1 MSEENKD
8 NETGG
13 GTAENGIGGFFDSLI
28 ADFPADEDA
37 GDQAS
42 PDNTAVSEDEDAD
55 GYKKIYYGS
64 GSGEKEFSAGE
75 FAPDE
80 IVPRDDAAADA
91 IPDCSIYFNE
101 AAAQGGGI
109 GKKTGFNV
117 DDIIVLYD
125 AEKES
130 AKNKNA
136 ADDFRDDND
145 TSGQAYVCGA
155 EEKKNFGSTEKPGRM
170 KRFFD
175 GIVPVKGDSI
185 PEIIRKLVFISA
197 VAVFIGA
204 GVMLVSTLIQ
214 SEEAIEDERKID
226 EIVTTTAVTTINEKG
241 EIVTVTASREE
252 EEEHNFSVMEYYKGI
267 NHDVVGF
274 IEIDGCDIRQ
284 PVVQTTDNEY
294 YLTHTY
300 YNGVNKAGS
309 IFMDYRCTVSK
320 DRMSPN
326 IVLYGHN
333 QQDGTM
339 FGDLK
344 YYKYDV
350 NFYAANPLVKF
361 NTEYGVGYYVIFGYF
376 ITNTLESQSR
386 NGEVFHYQDYIETL
400 SDENT
405 FDWYMRQIE
414 RRNQIISPVDVVY
427 GDELLVLSTCSNEFS
442 DSRFVVFARKLR
454 DDETIDSFDFST
466 SMINN
471 AAEDFD
477 WDAIMSLPTVVTTP
491 TSDTLSETTEET
503 TVPESETEESE
514 TTETAAPET
523 TSESVTETEPPTQTT
538 AEESTSPVHTT
549 TEPPETTTEAPETST
564 AKTEKTT
571 TAARTTTE
579 ASTAETVSET
589 ETTTTTVSETTA
601 NIYTIPRAETTSET
615 TEEPAHGA
623 FVHHMITITAASEET
638 EGE

>member
-13 GTAENGIGGFFDSLI
+13 GTAGSGIGGFFDSLI
-28 ADFPADEDA
+28 ADFPVGKDA
-37 GDQAS
+37 GDHAS
-42 PDNTAVSEDEDAD
+42 PDNKAVEDEDAD

-64 GSGEKEFSAGE
+64 GSSSEKEFSADE

-80 IVPRDDAAADA
+80 IVPRDDAAAA
-91 IPDCSIYFNE
+91 PISDCSIYFNE

-130 AKNKNA
+130 ADKKNA
-136 ADDFRDDND
+136 ADESHADND
-145 TSGQAYVCGA
+145 PTGQAYVRGP
-155 EEKKNFGSTEKPGRM
+155 EENKSSGSTERQSGLK
-170 KRFFD
+170 KFFD

-185 PEIIRKLVFISA
+185 PEIIRKIVFISA

-226 EIVTTTAVTTINEKG
+226 EIVTTTAATTINEKG

-309 IFMDYRCTVSK
+309 IFMDYRCTVSE

-339 FGDLK
+339 FGDLR

-386 NGEVFHYQDYIETL
+386 NKEVFHYQDYIETL
-400 SDENT
+400 SDEYT

-442 DSRFVVFARKLR
+442 DSRFVVFARRLR

-466 SMINN
+466 AVINN

-477 WDAIMSLPTVVTTP
+477 WDAIMSLPTVVTVT

-514 TTETAAPET
+514 PTETAAPET
-523 TSESVTETEPPTQTT
+523 TSESVTETEPPTHTT
-538 AEESTSPVHTT
+538 AEESTSSVHTT
-549 TEPPETTTEAPETST
+549 TEPPETTTEAPGTTTE
-564 AKTEKTT
+564 KTEKTT
-571 TAARTTTE
+571 TAARTTAGAT
-579 ASTAETVSET
+579 SAETVPET

-601 NIYTIPRAETTSET
+601 NIYTIPRADTTSET

-623 FVHHMITITAASEET
+623 FVHHMLTTTAASEET